1 MIAFIIGFTIMFF
14 NETFVILRHVSPWFA
29 NKRKQ
34 LHNRFGKE
42 RIKRIHGFT
51 DWGWVG
57 FIALGYYLDFEN
69 WKLYTTALVLYWGTI
84 ALVIYLPMLIRKL
97 RNKPTGYVK

>member
-1 MIAFIIGFTIMFF
+1 MIFWIGFTIMFF
-14 NETFVILRHVSPWFA
+14 NESFVIMRHVSPWFA
-29 NKRKQ
+29 QKRKQ

-42 RIKRIHGFT
+42 KIKTIHGFT

-57 FIALGYYLDFEN
+57 FITLGYILDFQN

-84 ALVIYLPMLIRKL
+84 ALVIYLPMLIK
-97 RNKPTGYVK
+97 KKKKQPTGYVD